1 MPTKYGENHFLSKNI
16 EAGGFETPREL
27 GISELYI
34 MEFCIFSGLDSR
46 TSAACKPQINQPF
59 TILKIS
65 WKSKLDPN
73 MAITIFKNK
82 NSNQFKG

>member
-34 MEFCIFSGLDSR
+34 MEFSIYSGLDSCK
-46 TSAACKPQINQPF
+46 SAACKPQRNQP
-59 TILKIS
+59 
-65 WKSKLDPN
+65 N
-73 MAITIFKNK
+73 TIFKNQQK
-82 NSNQFKG
+82 CLNLSKI